1 MREKI
6 GEILCPNCQT
16 RLSIWQAKSGSGFC
30 SCGFCGFRGFN
41 LHIRD
46 KEGELIE
53 DTILDKNAFKGKNDE
68 EVTDEW
74 LRSLPNQNSE
84 KL

>member
-46 KEGELIE
+46 KEGKLIK
-53 DTILDKNAFKGKNDE
+53 DTIADKDALVT
-68 EVTDEW
+68 EVKDDKED
-74 LRSLPNQNSE
+74 RGNLPIVQGHYVD
-84 KL
+84 

>member
-1 MREKI
+1 MREKV

-41 LHIRD
+41 FHLKD
-46 KEGELIE
+46 KEGKLIK
-53 DTILDKNAFKGKNDE
+53 DTIADKDALLT
-68 EVTDEW
+68 EVKDDKEDGGN
-74 LRSLPNQNSE
+74 LPIVQGRYVD
-84 KL
+84 

>member
-1 MREKI
+1 MREKV

-46 KEGELIE
+46 KEGKLIK
-53 DTILDKNAFKGKNDE
+53 DTIADKDALVT
-68 EVTDEW
+68 EVKDDKED
-74 LRSLPNQNSE
+74 RGNLPIVQGQYVD
-84 KL
+84 